1 MQYLIVAVQEGFLYG
16 ILALGIFISLRILN
30 IPDLTTEGSFGVG
43 AAAAAVLAADGFPL
57 LSLAAGL
64 LAGAA
69 AGLITGLL
77 QTHLRV
83 HPVLAGIITMSG
95 AYSVKLIIMRNTTNI
110 PCGPYSIFTLLKRRC
125 AAAGLDGTA
134 SKLLACAACLL
145 MAAVLVW
152 ILVWFFHTNTGLCIR
167 ATGDNPDMVRAS
179 SINVNRE
186 KRIGL
191 CVSNALIGL
200 SGALI
205 AHYSSASD
213 VSTSNGVLVY
223 GLAAVIIG
231 EAVFGRRGVTSGLI
245 SAVAGSVIYK
255 LIYAF
260 VIRSNLFGSYSANL
274 MKLLCAVIVAVTLA
288 IPAGREDFGR
298 IKRRWEAKRNA

>member
-1 MQYLIVAVQEGFLYG
+1 MALQEGFIYG

-30 IPDLTTEGSFGVG
+30 IPDLTAEGSFGVG
-43 AAAAAVLAADGFPL
+43 AATAAVLAADGFTL
-57 LSLAAGL
+57 FSLVAGL

-77 QTHLRV
+77 QTRLRV

-110 PCGPYSIFTLLKRRC
+110 PCGQYSIFALLKHWTE
-125 AAAGLDGTA
+125 AAGLDATVY
-134 SKLLACAACLL
+134 KLLACAACLL
-145 MAAVLVW
+145 IVTVLVL
-152 ILVWFFHTNTGLCIR
+152 ILVWLFHTHTGLCIR

-179 SINVNRE
+179 SINVDLE
-186 KRIGL
+186 KIIGL

-205 AHYSSASD
+205 AHYNSASD
-213 VSTSNGVLVY
+213 VSTSNGTLVY

-231 EAVFGRRGVTSGLI
+231 EAIFGKRGVTVGLI

-260 VIRSNLFGSYSANL
+260 VIRSNLFGAYSANL
-274 MKLLCAVIVAVTLA
+274 MKLLCAMIVAVTLA
-288 IPAGREDFGR
+288 IPAGRDYVGHM
-298 IKRRWEAKRNA
+298 KLRWEAKKDA

>member
-1 MQYLIVAVQEGFLYG
+1 MQYIITAIQEGFIYG

-30 IPDLTTEGSFGVG
+30 IPDLTAEGSFGVG
-43 AAAAAVLAADGFPL
+43 AAAAAVIAADGFPL
-57 LSLAAGL
+57 VSLFAGL

-77 QTHLRV
+77 QTKLRV

-110 PCGPYSIFTLLKRRC
+110 PCGDYSIFNLLKRRLVPL
-125 AAAGLDGTA
+125 GLGGTTD
-134 SKLLACAACLL
+134 KLILCVLCLVI
-145 MAAVLVW
+145 AAVLVL
-152 ILVWFFHTNTGLCIR
+152 ILVWFFHTHTGMCIR

-179 SINVNRE
+179 SINVNLE
-186 KRIGL
+186 KIIGL
-191 CVSNALIGL
+191 SIANALIGL

-205 AHYSSASD
+205 AHYNSASD
-213 VSTSNGVLVY
+213 VSTSNGTLVY

-231 EAVFGRRGVTSGLI
+231 EAVFGKRGLALGLI
-245 SAVAGSVIYK
+245 SAVIGSVIYK

-260 VIRSNLFGSYSANL
+260 VIQSNLFGAYSANL

-288 IPAGREDFGR
+288 IPAGRDYIGQM
-298 IKRRWEAKRNA
+298 KLRWEAGKNA